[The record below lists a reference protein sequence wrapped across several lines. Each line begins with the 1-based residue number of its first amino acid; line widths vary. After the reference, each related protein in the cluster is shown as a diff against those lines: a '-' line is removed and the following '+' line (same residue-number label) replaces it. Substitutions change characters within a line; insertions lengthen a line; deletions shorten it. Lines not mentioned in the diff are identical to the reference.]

1 MLEAIGRFCDKAD
14 HAAIIVAD
22 HFSHIHCLHSLK
34 SVAVRVAPPFASRSA
49 ASILIE
55 DGATRL
61 YLIVFLTDFHRAWWV
76 RAQKGRD
83 QRPRTRTKAHR
94 PRERAIPSQQGHG
107 AQRRS
112 LPSQIGRAHVCTPVT
127 NAHTVCRLLLA

>member
-22 HFSHIHCLHSLK
+22 HFSNIHCLHSIK

-94 PRERAIPSQQGHG
+94 SEEHTSELQ
-107 AQRRS
+107 S
-112 LPSQIGRAHVCTPVT
+112 LT
-127 NAHTVCRLLLA
+127 RLSYAVLCLKKKK